1 MKCIF
6 LSFVL
11 LVTSQLLGADF
22 DDVLVPVRAVV
33 EVTYIENVDTKS
45 IQIKQG
51 STIHSYEFPRLCNA
65 DKQQIRN
72 CIVALLEND
81 SLSEQLSYVQRSMI
95 ALLRIDSGKID
106 RIVNFLY
113 ETPMAYWDAPHSPHW
128 GKSH

>member
-1 MKCIF
+1 VQCG
-6 LSFVL
+6 
-11 LVTSQLLGADF
+11 Q
-22 DDVLVPVRAVV
+22 
-33 EVTYIENVDTKS
+33 
-45 IQIKQG
+45 
-51 STIHSYEFPRLCNA
+51 
-65 DKQQIRN
+65 QQIRN